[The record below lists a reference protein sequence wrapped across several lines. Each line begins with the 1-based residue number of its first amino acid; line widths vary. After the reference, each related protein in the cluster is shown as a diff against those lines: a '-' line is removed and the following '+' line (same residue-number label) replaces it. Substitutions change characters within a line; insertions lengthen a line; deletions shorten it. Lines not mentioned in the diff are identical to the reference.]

1 VVASKK
7 NSTIVGQQLYRSYKN
22 GDTALSKFFK
32 RIQPVTVNT
41 IDNSGEHD
49 YILMPLLIK
58 HELDSALLQNTE
70 SPLVTIHHQLEI
82 TFNFGPEYDE
92 IRAKVPVVIS
102 TVPDSHIVDQINSY
116 GNPEAKTLQKYNME
130 TQQDYTSPLLVETLE
145 SSDTSS
151 INQKRS
157 DENYRSAIMN
167 DSTISTCSTI
177 SNLKE
182 NHPLARMD
190 ANKPLKKA
198 SSDQNMRR
206 VRSAS
211 QRSLGSTSFNGK
223 RRSITPPPQ
232 PSSGPRPTSILY
244 CDQMI
249 PPNSAISYTF
259 NDSKK
264 LDTRSLHNYTSAST
278 SNDYTPMQSPVNAF
292 AGLPPPPRRTR
303 KKDVIP
309 NDSKIG
315 LSRTL
320 TSSSSSSTSSRPT
333 SPASSYHAPFVTA
346 TSMMHLSDSSMSLP
360 PNDKTPLSPRSAR
373 RNILNQSKSSSTA
386 SSSSAGSTSYY
397 QAPPMM
403 RQARSSSIDDQISS
417 ICSSTSSLTIQQYEQ
432 DDYCEPTSSMKNH
445 YVGAEL
451 PPIPPSPV
459 VPRQRLPSVS
469 QENRRTIC
477 YEDESDEYDDDDI
490 DHYDFLFDE

>member
-1 VVASKK
+1 LSKAEADLAVVASKK

-22 GDTALSKFFK
+22 GDIALSKFFK

-82 TFNFGPEYDE
+82 TFNFGPEHDE

-116 GNPEAKTLQKYNME
+116 GNPDAKAAQKYDLE
-130 TQQDYTSPLLVETLE
+130 THQDYTLPLLVETLE
-145 SSDTSS
+145 TSDSSS

-157 DENYRSAIMN
+157 DESYRSAFMN
-167 DSTISTCSTI
+167 DSTISSCSTI
-177 SNLKE
+177 SNVKE

-211 QRSLGSTSFNGK
+211 QRSLGSFKGK

-232 PSSGPRPTSILY
+232 PSSAPRPMSILHS
-244 CDQMI
+244 DQMTS
-249 PPNSAISYTF
+249 PHSATF
-259 NDSKK
+259 NDNKK
-264 LDTRSLHNYTSAST
+264 LDTKSLHNYP
-278 SNDYTPMQSPVNAF
+278 SNDYTPVQSPVSAF
-292 AGLPPPPRRTR
+292 AGLPPPPRRARR
-303 KKDVIP
+303 KDTLV
-309 NDSKIG
+309 NDPKIG
-315 LSRTL
+315 LARTL

-333 SPASSYHAPFVTA
+333 SPASSYSIPFIAA
-346 TSMMHLSDSSMSLP
+346 TGMTNLSDTTVA
-360 PNDKTPLSPRSAR
+360 DKTPLSPRSSTR
-373 RNILNQSKSSSTA
+373 RNFVNQSLSSSTA
-386 SSSSAGSTSYY
+386 SSSSAGSSPYY
-397 QAPPMM
+397 QAVPMM

-417 ICSSTSSLTIQQYEQ
+417 ICSSTSSLTVQQYE
-432 DDYCEPTSSMKNH
+432 DECH

-451 PPIPPSPV
+451 PPIPPSP
-459 VPRQRLPSVS
+459 PMAPHQSNP
-469 QENRRTIC
+469 EHRRTIC
-477 YEDESDEYDDDDI
+477 YEDESDEDDL
-490 DHYDFLFDE
+490 YDFLFDE